1 MSKEDLKED
10 IISDINRLLSKDG
23 KDGENINELFNSN
36 AGEKPV
42 MQQQKISSQFNQ
54 MPSPQQIQQM
64 EQQQMQQQLEQQM
77 YQQQMEQQHM
87 QQQMSPQMQQQLQQQ
102 AMQQQAMQQQA
113 MQQHAMQQQAM
124 QQHAMQQ
131 QAMQQQ
137 MQHLSPQ
144 QQQMLMQKMY
154 NNQNP
159 GLLKEHLINQNNSFD
174 INNII
179 YNQRDSLVLFLLY
192 VILLTPQVN
201 GLMNKIPYTS
211 DVDNYPGYLGI
222 LLRGVIFITI
232 YISMKNL
239 NLL

>member
-36 AGEKPV
+36 VSEKQV
-42 MQQQKISSQFNQ
+42 MQQSPQKIAIPAQYNQ
-54 MPSPQQIQQM
+54 MQQMPTPQQIQQM
-64 EQQQMQQQLEQQM
+64 QHQQMQHQQM
-77 YQQQMEQQHM
+77 HPQIQHQQMQ
-87 QQQMSPQMQQQLQQQ
+87 PQMQPQMHPQMQHALHQQ
-102 AMQQQAMQQQA
+102 AL
-113 MQQHAMQQQAM
+113 
-124 QQHAMQQ
+124 QQ

-137 MQHLSPQ
+137 MQNISPQ

-211 DVDNYPGYLGI
+211 DNENYPGYLGI